1 MTRRTRRI
9 LGKTVLIVILTAA
22 AILYIYP
29 VFLMFVNSFKP
40 FGEVIA
46 DPIALPKAPT
56 FDNYTYVADKIHYF
70 NDAFH
75 GI

>member
-22 AILYIYP
+22 ALLYIYP

-46 DPIALPKAPT
+46 DPIALP
-56 FDNYTYVADKIHYF
+56 
-70 NDAFH
+70 H
-75 GI
+75 GLLSAYARHHA